1 MLKRIIGQD
10 TQDVSPSIH
19 HWLNVDALA
28 QVEVTS
34 EDAAALG
41 LPVVGRVE
49 EGAGVE
55 PDLPVGWDALLGR

>member
-1 MLKRIIGQD
+1 MGEDYELLG
-10 TQDVSPSIH
+10 V
-19 HWLNVDALA
+19 
-28 QVEVTS
+28 VTS

-55 PDLPVGWDALLGR
+55 PDLPAGWDALAR